1 MTTLK
6 TLKHLKKYL
15 NLKQNVEHCK
25 LVMFKR
31 AWWSVIVWLQLDNI
45 YPSVKRITNHAK
57 KNRLNFSFIP
67 SKFVFECACNNYT
80 KWWWSKWPR
89 KTESAFSSMFK
100 SPIKLF
106 SFPGRNF
113 HCWYLGLF
121 STPLAPDFFNIR
133 FFPNV

>member
-57 KNRLNFSFIP
+57 KTDLIFHSSLPNLCLNVPATTIP
-67 SKFVFECACNNYT
+67 SDDGQNGLGKQKVHSVQC
-80 KWWWSKWPR
+80 
-89 KTESAFSSMFK
+89 SS
-100 SPIKLF
+100 L
-106 SFPGRNF
+106 R
-113 HCWYLGLF
+113 
-121 STPLAPDFFNIR
+121 
-133 FFPNV
+133 